1 MDNIDYTFKFST
13 ELVVV
18 TLSLF
23 IIGINFAGAKS
34 LDAFNSSL
42 FSKLLSYHPQRNIAL
57 YNTSTAVKTVVSH
70 DSNTLSAN
78 PIKVVLAS
86 QNFDSTSADGNST
99 DTLVANNTIE
109 KQDPASVDQMIA
121 DQIKVYDTVPG
132 DTMASIAAKYG
143 ISVDTIKWANNLSS
157 DQIKPGWNL
166 VILPVSGVLHK
177 VTANDTLPDIAK
189 KFHAD
194 INQII
199 SYNGLEDDSDTQ
211 DGQLLIIP
219 GGSIPAPVVAAAP
232 RVVRNVV
239 RGKIV
244 YEPVPDDIT
253 DYSGG
258 SDHTFPYGQCTY
270 YASKLRGGVPWGGNA
285 KDWLRNAAAYGAII
299 GQTPKVGAIVVTT
312 ENRRY
317 GHVAIVKAVESG
329 RFLITEMNYKGRGI
343 IDERWLDNDSGV
355 IRGFIY

>member
-18 TLSLF
+18 TLSLL
-23 IIGINFAGAKS
+23 IIGVNFAGAKS
-34 LDAFNSSL
+34 LDAFDSSL
-42 FSKLLSYHPQRNIAL
+42 FSKLLSYHPERNIAL
-57 YNTSTAVKTVVSH
+57 YNTTTAVKTVVSH
-70 DSNTLSAN
+70 DSNVFTSS
-78 PIKVVLAS
+78 PIKTVLAS
-86 QNFDSTSADGNST
+86 QSFDPSAPDTTST
-99 DTLVANNTIE
+99 DTLISNNTIV
-109 KQDPASVDQMIA
+109 KQDPDSVDKMIA

-132 DTMASIAAKYG
+132 DTLASIAAKFG
-143 ISVDTIKWANNLSS
+143 ISTNTIKWANNLSS

-199 SYNGLEDDSDTQ
+199 SYNGLEDDSDSQ

-219 GGSIPAPVVAAAP
+219 GGSIPAPVVP
-232 RVVRNVV
+232 KPTKVVKNIV

-244 YEPVPDDIT
+244 FEPVPDDIT

-258 SDHTFPYGQCTY
+258 TDHVFPWGQCTW

-285 KDWLRNAAAYGAII
+285 KAWLTNAAAYGAKI
-299 GQTPKVGAIVVTT
+299 GSTPKVGAIVVTT

-317 GHVAIVKAVESG
+317 GHVAIVKAVEAG

-343 IDERWLDNDSGV
+343 IDDRWIDNDSGV